1 MGMQIDGGKRDLLFF
16 IERARMSESRYP
28 GQPVSL
34 ANYEIL
40 FYAVATKLRELEED
54 LVLRLK
60 NGFVNESTVLH
71 HRGEDCNSNSPF
83 TVIDFFRYVVAKWIL
98 ITNES
103 LVVLLHVRVWLKNY
117 LDRAFSYD
125 SNRLLIPGYIPGV
138 TSAEEWSVLRSRY
151 EMIYGRAIIS
161 NPQFP
166 VQGLEGHRQKSVA
179 MIMGELN
186 ERYAPQL
193 EQAKQTQRC
202 EVKEQEVLS
211 RRTEA
216 ARYMA
221 LKNLVGK
228 GDTSAEGYEEILDVL
243 ASETRLTC
251 KCGPGCVCAEFCRGG
266 RPVDC
271 VCSTH
276 TVFSRFPREDVPRQT
291 TPDVTP
297 EQADFFAIIA
307 EMEKRVR
314 KAPAVAPTPRPQ
326 RKEMAGVGKAALQHA
341 IQRKARAAA
350 AAVPKI
356 GRFE

>member
-16 IERARMSESRYP
+16 IERARMSKTSYP
-28 GQPVSL
+28 GQPFNL
-34 ANYEIL
+34 ADYEIL

-54 LVLRLK
+54 LVLRFK
-60 NGFVNESTVLH
+60 NGFVNEGTILH
-71 HRGEDCNSNSPF
+71 YRSEDCYGNNPF
-83 TVIDFFRYVVAKWIL
+83 TVIDFFRYVVAKWVL

-125 SNRLLIPGYIPGV
+125 RNRLLMPGYIPGV

-151 EMIYGRAIIS
+151 ETMYGRAILS
-161 NPQFP
+161 NPQFT
-166 VQGLEGHRQKSVA
+166 VQGLEEHRQKSVA
-179 MIMGELN
+179 MIVGELH

-193 EQAKQTQRC
+193 EQEKQTQRGKA
-202 EVKEQEVLS
+202 KEQEVLS

-243 ASETRLTC
+243 ASEMRLTC
-251 KCGPGCVCAEFCRGG
+251 KCGLGCVCAEFCRGC

-276 TVFSRFPREDVPRQT
+276 TIFSRFPREDVPRQA

-307 EMEKRVR
+307 AMEKRVR
-314 KAPAVAPTPRPQ
+314 KAPAVAPTPHPQ
-326 RKEMAGVGKAALQHA
+326 RKDIAGVGKAALQHA

-350 AAVPKI
+350 AAGPKSR
-356 GRFE
+356 RFE